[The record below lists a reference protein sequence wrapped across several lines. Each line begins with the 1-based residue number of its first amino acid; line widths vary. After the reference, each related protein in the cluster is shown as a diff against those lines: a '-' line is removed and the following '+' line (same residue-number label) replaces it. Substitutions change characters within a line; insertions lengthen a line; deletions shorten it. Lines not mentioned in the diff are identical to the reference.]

1 MVSLMVNVSLSVEL
15 KLVFER
21 FSVRLQST
29 FYTDRLLKLDA
40 MRALKS
46 ETATVLVNDAV
57 YAPSES
63 DMKIVFTINEASRQ
77 KLTVRLLQAINNI
90 LR

>member
-1 MVSLMVNVSLSVEL
+1 MQTRRLQTSDAWLSVDSFMVSLMVSVSLSVEL

-46 ETATVLVNDAV
+46 ETATG
-57 YAPSES
+57 
-63 DMKIVFTINEASRQ
+63 IC
-77 KLTVRLLQAINNI
+77 
-90 LR
+90 